1 MEEKFIETYDDL
13 LRFEQRIE
21 RLVDY
26 LYDVKKDDSKSL
38 DKEEMFSEVA
48 NLLERCI
55 DIRTELTENFCTDS
69 KDKEMLLANM
79 QAKKQTLI
87 ETRQKNI

>member
-26 LYDVKKDDSKSL
+26 LYGVKKDDSKSL
-38 DKEEMFSEVA
+38 DKEEMFSEA
-48 NLLERCI
+48 A
-55 DIRTELTENFCTDS
+55 
-69 KDKEMLLANM
+69 KEKSL
-79 QAKKQTLI
+79 
-87 ETRQKNI
+87 